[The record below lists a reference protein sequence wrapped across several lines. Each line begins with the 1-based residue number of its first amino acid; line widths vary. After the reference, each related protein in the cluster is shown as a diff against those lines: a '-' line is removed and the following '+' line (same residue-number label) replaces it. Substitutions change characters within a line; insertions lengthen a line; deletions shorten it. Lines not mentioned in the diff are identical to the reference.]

1 MRHHLQEDE
10 VQATTGNGLAYKS
23 LITEQFG
30 AVNGFVLGMTEYHA
44 EEYQNVGLH
53 ETQEG
58 FYVIAGE
65 GTARIGDEEFPI
77 RPGTSFIAPKGV
89 PHSVK
94 KSPGSIPVKLIWAH
108 GAAN

>member
-1 MRHHLQEDE
+1 MRCHVHEDD
-10 VQATTGNGLAYKS
+10 VNVTLGNGLVYKT
-23 LITEQFG
+23 LIAEQCG

-44 EEYQNVGLH
+44 EEYQNVGIH

-58 FYVIAGE
+58 FYVVAGE

-77 RPGTSFIAPKGV
+77 RAGTSFIAPKGV

-94 KSPGSIPVKLIWAH
+94 KAPGSIPVKLIWAH
-108 GAAN
+108 APVQ

>member
-1 MRHHLQEDE
+1 MRYHVHEDE
-10 VQATTGNGLAYKS
+10 VNATAGNGLTYKS

-30 AVNGFVLGMTEYHA
+30 AKNGFVLGMTEYYA
-44 EEYQNVGLH
+44 EEYQNVGVH
-53 ETQEG
+53 DTQEG

-77 RPGTSFIAPKGV
+77 RPGASFIAPKGV

-94 KSPGSIPVKLIWAH
+94 KSPGSIPVRLIWAH
-108 GAAN
+108 AAAE